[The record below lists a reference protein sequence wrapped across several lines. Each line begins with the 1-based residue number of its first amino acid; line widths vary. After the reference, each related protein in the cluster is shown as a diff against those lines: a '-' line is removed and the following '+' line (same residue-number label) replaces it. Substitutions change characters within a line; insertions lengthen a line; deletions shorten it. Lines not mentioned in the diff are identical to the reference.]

1 MEVFAEIPDEN
12 RLILRLWLYRITVPN
27 SFLIS
32 VISNALSKVSD
43 IKVETIASDVTS
55 VMNWQRFF
63 VVFSSKEMLEGE
75 EGAKQ

>member
-1 MEVFAEIPDEN
+1 M
-12 RLILRLWLYRITVPN
+12 PN

-32 VISNALSKVSD
+32 VFSNALSKVSD

-63 VVFSSKEMLEGE
+63 KRNVKVEGE